1 MARISAI
8 EASAD
13 GINWTFSPM
22 VDICRDARWGRIA
35 EGSGEDPYLGSL
47 MARAYVRGYQGNS
60 LQGNDEILACVK
72 HFALYGASES
82 GRDYNT
88 VDMSRLRMYN
98 EYLAPYKAAVDAGVG
113 SVMSSFN
120 IIDGIPAT
128 ANKWLL
134 TDLLRDE
141 WSFGGLLVT
150 DYNSIAEMASHGIA
164 PLKEA
169 SVRALKAGT
178 DMDMVSCGFLN
189 TLEESLKE
197 GKIMEDQIVTDDEL
211 TNQANLVVN
220 LLKKLEQTLSPGQ
233 LSEVENL
240 LAEMSVLYA
249 IHQYKEIQDLKL

>member
-1 MARISAI
+1 MLFDK
-8 EASAD
+8 E
-13 GINWTFSPM
+13 GILN
-22 VDICRDARWGRIA
+22 
-35 EGSGEDPYLGSL
+35 
-47 MARAYVRGYQGNS
+47 
-60 LQGNDEILACVK
+60 
-72 HFALYGASES
+72 
-82 GRDYNT
+82 
-88 VDMSRLRMYN
+88 
-98 EYLAPYKAAVDAGVG
+98 
-113 SVMSSFN
+113 
-120 IIDGIPAT
+120 
-128 ANKWLL
+128 
-134 TDLLRDE
+134 
-141 WSFGGLLVT
+141 FGGLLVT